1 MNPDRW
7 CAPVCRICPN
17 GSEGSPSPGLESDA
31 PGHSAFTMLPGLEGE
46 CRGQSEHACDCRRS
60 SAAGNRYIRRRDG
73 PERKATDAG
82 SRRSMGRKYD
92 DAASKTCRVCEQGDL
107 GSRRSSRYE
116 RTYSERAIARGVDTA
131 LQIDFNDVYVT
142 PPKLSDRRAGLIVDP
157 EDGRLPPT
165 VPAASTRSS
174 DGLTMILSR

>member
-1 MNPDRW
+1 
-7 CAPVCRICPN
+7 
-17 GSEGSPSPGLESDA
+17 
-31 PGHSAFTMLPGLEGE
+31 
-46 CRGQSEHACDCRRS
+46 
-60 SAAGNRYIRRRDG
+60 
-73 PERKATDAG
+73 
-82 SRRSMGRKYD
+82 
-92 DAASKTCRVCEQGDL
+92 
-107 GSRRSSRYE
+107 
-116 RTYSERAIARGVDTA
+116 VDTA